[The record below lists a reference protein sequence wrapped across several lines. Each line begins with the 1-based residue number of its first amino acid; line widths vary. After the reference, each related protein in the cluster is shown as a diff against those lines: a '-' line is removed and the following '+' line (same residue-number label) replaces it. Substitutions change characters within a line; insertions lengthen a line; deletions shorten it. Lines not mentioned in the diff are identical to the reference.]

1 MHPATFPN
9 SLPPRQRVDAIID
22 LLARAITRIPQGA
35 EPVLPLAPPAKASV
49 HGRVSTPTGER
60 R

>member
-1 MHPATFPN
+1 MHPATFPY
-9 SLPPRQRVDAIID
+9 SLTPRQRVDAIID
-22 LLARAITRIPQGA
+22 LLALAMSRIQNGA